1 MGVRTRGRKAL
12 LQARF
17 AAEINGRSVFA
28 NLESVRGLIAD
39 PELGLG
45 APLDTGD
52 WEWISSV
59 AEAVEEN
66 RDVIRRSIEDSLE
79 NWSLERLS
87 IVARLILEQGLGEM
101 LYLQPPTPAP
111 VVMDESIKLARMFE
125 TDELA
130 GLVNGVL
137 DRIYR
142 EHGEG
147 S

>member
-1 MGVRTRGRKAL
+1 MGVRSRGRKAL

-17 AAEINGRSVFA
+17 AAEMNGRSVFA
-28 NLESVRGLIAD
+28 NLESVRGLIGD

-45 APLDTGD
+45 APLDTED

-66 RDVIRRSIEDSLE
+66 MEDIRRRIELSLE

-87 IVARLILEQGLGEM
+87 MVARLILEQGLGEM
-101 LYLQPPTPAP
+101 LYLEPPTPAP

-125 TDELA
+125 TDEVA

-142 EHGEG
+142 ENEER